1 MVQQALLGLFL
12 EHTPCQHHEMHPHDT
27 LPLPLHYP
35 KPNSIPNSHA
45 ETPIVWLN
53 QLEICVDAC
62 ANYDTASGIWVRAAK
77 GVKNDICIE
86 SGDVST
92 EDDELLPEASGRDG
106 AKSLVTCWIGLAKRP
121 GNYCSRAISDPRS
134 ENEILDFKASSDPST
149 SHKLLC
155 GICFADLIFP
165 NPLISQIRP
174 LIKTKQ
180 IPSPVARPDPPV
192 SINRFSAPAR
202 ELFQSL
208 HISSISNEACII
220 TEQSAHNEAFG
231 RSTVAVE
238 FNCVCL

>member
-134 ENEILDFKASSDPST
+134 ENEILDFKASSDPQY
-149 SHKLLC
+149 
-155 GICFADLIFP
+155 
-165 NPLISQIRP
+165 ISQAIVRYMFCRP
-174 LIKTKQ
+174 YISKPANLTN
-180 IPSPVARPDPPV
+180 SPPYQNQTNSFPRRQA
-192 SINRFSAPAR
+192 
-202 ELFQSL
+202 
-208 HISSISNEACII
+208 
-220 TEQSAHNEAFG
+220 
-231 RSTVAVE
+231 
-238 FNCVCL
+238 